1 MNFLNTVWQ
10 DIKQESK
17 ANKSFVF
24 IILTLL
30 SIPFYSIGINNF
42 SLILLVISSFLY
54 FKKANFKINTTLL
67 LPIILYLL
75 MLISCFWTIDIE
87 RTIPALSKEISLLII
102 PLCFM
107 IFGSL
112 NSNQTT
118 KIISYYSYGTIAF
131 CVFYLINAVF
141 RYINTLNTDVF
152 FYHEL
157 VTKDVNAIH
166 VSVYMSVA
174 FFYFFTKNIK
184 KTFDYIAISLLLL
197 IIFLLSSK
205 NIILVFIVL
214 IILYQLYYSKTS
226 NKMRL
231 RNLLVFAMFLGLIF
245 SFGKIKNR
253 FKEEFQI
260 NTHTSLNANVIEK
273 MPTEIHNISIKE
285 AWCNTTFTPNDYFP
299 GTAFRVYQ
307 FRIFLEMIH
316 ENSVFWTG
324 FGLNASYKKI
334 EEKGNQYNVYKGIG
348 EQDGYQKK
356 NFHNQ
361 YVQNFADLGFVGFLI
376 LIIILSINLRNAIKS
391 KDFIFICFAVL
402 MISLF
407 LTESFLWRQRGVV
420 FFTVLFCVFNSKNQ
434 K

>member
-1 MNFLNTVWQ
+1 
-10 DIKQESK
+10 
-17 ANKSFVF
+17 
-24 IILTLL
+24 
-30 SIPFYSIGINNF
+30 
-42 SLILLVISSFLY
+42 
-54 FKKANFKINTTLL
+54 
-67 LPIILYLL
+67 
-75 MLISCFWTIDIE
+75 
-87 RTIPALSKEISLLII
+87 
-102 PLCFM
+102 
-107 IFGSL
+107 
-112 NSNQTT
+112 
-118 KIISYYSYGTIAF
+118 
-131 CVFYLINAVF
+131 
-141 RYINTLNTDVF
+141 
-152 FYHEL
+152 
-157 VTKDVNAIH
+157 
-166 VSVYMSVA
+166 
-174 FFYFFTKNIK
+174 
-184 KTFDYIAISLLLL
+184 
-197 IIFLLSSK
+197 
-205 NIILVFIVL
+205 
-214 IILYQLYYSKTS
+214 
-226 NKMRL
+226 MRL
-231 RNLLVFAMFLGLIF
+231 RNLLVFAIFLGLIF

-253 FKEEFQI
+253 FNEEFQT

-273 MPTEIHNISIKE
+273 MPTEIHNVSIKE